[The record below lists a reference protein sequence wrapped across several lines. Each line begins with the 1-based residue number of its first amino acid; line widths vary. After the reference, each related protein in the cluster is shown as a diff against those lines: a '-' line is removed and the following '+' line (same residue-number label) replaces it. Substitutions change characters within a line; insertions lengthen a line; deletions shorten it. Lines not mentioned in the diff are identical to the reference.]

1 MRSSLYTFGAC
12 LLLSLVAV
20 ADGHAQERETRAD
33 EERQKIL
40 DMATSEWKADG
51 VERKK
56 LRESLTTLE
65 KNLVR
70 ATASMARALKVAET
84 TAMSLPHSGVPEKL
98 ARLEEIEKERAR
110 WLREQAARDRERQQ
124 KEREA
129 AERERGVR

>member
-12 LLLSLVAV
+12 ILLSLVAV
-20 ADGHAQERETRAD
+20 ADGHAQEREARAD
-33 EERQKIL
+33 QERQKIL
-40 DMATSEWKADG
+40 DIATSEWKADG
-51 VERKK
+51 VERRK

-65 KNLVR
+65 KNLAR

>member
-12 LLLSLVAV
+12 IVLSLVAV
-20 ADGHAQERETRAD
+20 ADGQAQEREAGAD
-33 EERQKIL
+33 QERQKIL
-40 DMATSEWKADG
+40 DIATSEWKADG
-51 VERKK
+51 VERRK

-65 KNLVR
+65 KNLTR

-98 ARLEEIEKERAR
+98 ARLEETEKERAR

-129 AERERGVR
+129 AERERSVR

>member
-1 MRSSLYTFGAC
+1 MRSALYTLGAC
-12 LLLSLVAV
+12 LLLLLVAV
-20 ADGHAQERETRAD
+20 ADGHAQEREARAD
-33 EERQKIL
+33 QERQKIL
-40 DMATSEWKADG
+40 DIATSEWKADG
-51 VERKK
+51 VERRK

-65 KNLVR
+65 KNLTR

-98 ARLEEIEKERAR
+98 ARLEETEKERAR
-110 WLREQAARDRERQQ
+110 WLREQAVRDRERQQ

>member
-1 MRSSLYTFGAC
+1 VRSSLYTFGAC
-12 LLLSLVAV
+12 IVLSLVAV
-20 ADGHAQERETRAD
+20 ADGQAQEREAGAD
-33 EERQKIL
+33 QERQKIL
-40 DMATSEWKADG
+40 DITTSEWKADG
-51 VERKK
+51 VERRK

-65 KNLVR
+65 KNLTR

-98 ARLEEIEKERAR
+98 ARLEETEKERAR

-129 AERERGVR
+129 AERERSVR

>member
-1 MRSSLYTFGAC
+1 MRSSLYTLGAC

-20 ADGHAQERETRAD
+20 ADGRAQERESRTD
-33 EERQKIL
+33 QERQKIL
-40 DMATSEWKADG
+40 DIATSEWKADG
-51 VERKK
+51 VERRK

-65 KNLVR
+65 KNLTR

-98 ARLEEIEKERAR
+98 AHLEQTEKERAR

>member
-12 LLLSLVAV
+12 ILFSLVAV
-20 ADGHAQERETRAD
+20 ADGHAQEREARAD

-40 DMATSEWKADG
+40 DIATSEWKADG
-51 VERKK
+51 VERRK
-56 LRESLTTLE
+56 LRESLATLE
-65 KNLVR
+65 KNLTR

>member
-1 MRSSLYTFGAC
+1 VRSSLYTFGAC
-12 LLLSLVAV
+12 VLLSLVAV
-20 ADGHAQERETRAD
+20 ADGHAQEREAPAD
-33 EERQKIL
+33 QERQKIL
-40 DMATSEWKADG
+40 DIATSEWKADG
-51 VERKK
+51 VERRK

-65 KNLVR
+65 KNLTR

-98 ARLEEIEKERAR
+98 ARLEETEKERAR
-110 WLREQAARDRERQQ
+110 WLREQAVRDRERQQ

>member
-1 MRSSLYTFGAC
+1 VRSSLYTFGAC
-12 LLLSLVAV
+12 IVLSLVAV
-20 ADGHAQERETRAD
+20 ADGQAQEREAGAD
-33 EERQKIL
+33 QERQKIL
-40 DMATSEWKADG
+40 DITTSEWKADG
-51 VERKK
+51 VERRK

-65 KNLVR
+65 KNLTR

-98 ARLEEIEKERAR
+98 ARLEETEKERTR

-129 AERERGVR
+129 AERERSVR

>member
-12 LLLSLVAV
+12 VLLSLVAV
-20 ADGHAQERETRAD
+20 ADGHAQEREAPAD
-33 EERQKIL
+33 QERQKIL
-40 DMATSEWKADG
+40 DIATSEWKADG
-51 VERKK
+51 VERRK
-56 LRESLTTLE
+56 LRESLTTVE
-65 KNLVR
+65 KNLTR

-98 ARLEEIEKERAR
+98 ARLEETEKERAR
-110 WLREQAARDRERQQ
+110 WLREQAVRDRERQQ

>member
-12 LLLSLVAV
+12 IVLSLVAV
-20 ADGHAQERETRAD
+20 ADGHAQEREAGAD
-33 EERQKIL
+33 QERQKIL
-40 DMATSEWKADG
+40 DTATSEWKADG
-51 VERKK
+51 VERRK

-65 KNLVR
+65 KNLTR

-98 ARLEEIEKERAR
+98 ARLEETEKERAR

>member
-12 LLLSLVAV
+12 VLLSLVAV
-20 ADGHAQERETRAD
+20 ADGHAQEREARAD
-33 EERQKIL
+33 QERQKIL
-40 DMATSEWKADG
+40 DIATSEWKADG
-51 VERKK
+51 VERRK
-56 LRESLTTLE
+56 LRESLTTVE
-65 KNLVR
+65 KNLTR

-98 ARLEEIEKERAR
+98 ARLEETEKERAR
-110 WLREQAARDRERQQ
+110 WLREQAVRDRERQQ

>member
-12 LLLSLVAV
+12 IVLSLVAV
-20 ADGHAQERETRAD
+20 ADGQAQEREAGAD
-33 EERQKIL
+33 QERQKIL
-40 DMATSEWKADG
+40 DIATSEWKADG
-51 VERKK
+51 VERRK

-65 KNLVR
+65 KNLIR

-98 ARLEEIEKERAR
+98 ARLEETEKERAR

-129 AERERGVR
+129 AERERSVR

>member
-1 MRSSLYTFGAC
+1 MKPSLYTLGAC
-12 LLLSLVAV
+12 LLLSLVAI
-20 ADGHAQERETRAD
+20 ADGHAQEREARAD
-33 EERQKIL
+33 QERQKIL
-40 DMATSEWKADG
+40 DIATSEWKADG
-51 VERKK
+51 VERRK

-65 KNLVR
+65 KNLTR

-98 ARLEEIEKERAR
+98 ARLEETEKERAR
-110 WLREQAARDRERQQ
+110 WLREQAVRDRERQQ

>member
-1 MRSSLYTFGAC
+1 VRSSLYTFGAC
-12 LLLSLVAV
+12 IVLSLVAV
-20 ADGHAQERETRAD
+20 ADGQAQEREAGAD
-33 EERQKIL
+33 QERQKIL
-40 DMATSEWKADG
+40 DIATSEWKADG
-51 VERKK
+51 VERRK

-65 KNLVR
+65 KNLTR

-98 ARLEEIEKERAR
+98 ARLEETEKERAR

-129 AERERGVR
+129 AERERSVR

>member
-12 LLLSLVAV
+12 ILLSLVAV
-20 ADGHAQERETRAD
+20 ADGHAQEREARAD
-33 EERQKIL
+33 QERQKIL
-40 DMATSEWKADG
+40 GIATSEWEADG
-51 VERKK
+51 VERRK

-65 KNLVR
+65 KNLTR

-84 TAMSLPHSGVPEKL
+84 TAMNLPHSGVPEKL

-124 KEREA
+124 REREA

>member
-12 LLLSLVAV
+12 VLLSLVAV
-20 ADGHAQERETRAD
+20 ADAQEREAPAD
-33 EERQKIL
+33 QERQKIL
-40 DMATSEWKADG
+40 DIATSEWKADG
-51 VERKK
+51 VERRK
-56 LRESLTTLE
+56 LRESLTTVE
-65 KNLVR
+65 KNLTR

-98 ARLEEIEKERAR
+98 ARLEETEKERAR

>member
-12 LLLSLVAV
+12 ILLSLVAV
-20 ADGHAQERETRAD
+20 AGGHTQEREARAD
-33 EERQKIL
+33 QERQKIL
-40 DMATSEWKADG
+40 DIATSEWKVDG
-51 VERKK
+51 VERRK

-65 KNLVR
+65 KNLTR
-70 ATASMARALKVAET
+70 ATASMARALKLAET
-84 TAMSLPHSGVPEKL
+84 MAMSLPHSGVPEKL

>member
-1 MRSSLYTFGAC
+1 VRSSLYTFGAC
-12 LLLSLVAV
+12 IVLSLVAV
-20 ADGHAQERETRAD
+20 ADGQAQEREAGAD
-33 EERQKIL
+33 QERQKIL
-40 DMATSEWKADG
+40 DIATSEWKADG
-51 VERKK
+51 VERRK

-65 KNLVR
+65 KNLLR

-98 ARLEEIEKERAR
+98 ARLEETEKERAR

-129 AERERGVR
+129 AERERSVR

>member
-1 MRSSLYTFGAC
+1 M
-12 LLLSLVAV
+12 LLSLVAI
-20 ADGHAQERETRAD
+20 ADGHAQEREARAD
-33 EERQKIL
+33 QERQKIL
-40 DMATSEWKADG
+40 DIATSEWKADG
-51 VERKK
+51 VERRK

-65 KNLVR
+65 KNLTR

-110 WLREQAARDRERQQ
+110 WLREQAVRDRERQQ

>member
-12 LLLSLVAV
+12 ILLSLVAV
-20 ADGHAQERETRAD
+20 ADGHAQEREARAD
-33 EERQKIL
+33 QERQKIL
-40 DMATSEWKADG
+40 DIATSEWKADG
-51 VERKK
+51 VERRK

-65 KNLVR
+65 KNLTR

-98 ARLEEIEKERAR
+98 ARLEESEKERAR

>member
-12 LLLSLVAV
+12 VLLSLVAV
-20 ADGHAQERETRAD
+20 ADGHAQEREAPAD
-33 EERQKIL
+33 QERQKIL
-40 DMATSEWKADG
+40 DIATSEWKADG
-51 VERKK
+51 VERRK
-56 LRESLTTLE
+56 LRESLATLE
-65 KNLVR
+65 KNLTR

-98 ARLEEIEKERAR
+98 ARLEETEKERAR
-110 WLREQAARDRERQQ
+110 WLREQAVRDRERQQ

>member
-12 LLLSLVAV
+12 ILLSLVAV
-20 ADGHAQERETRAD
+20 ADRHAQEREARAD
-33 EERQKIL
+33 QEQQKIL
-40 DMATSEWKADG
+40 DTATSEWKADG
-51 VERKK
+51 VERRK

-65 KNLVR
+65 KNLTR

>member
-1 MRSSLYTFGAC
+1 MRSSLYTLGAC

-20 ADGHAQERETRAD
+20 ADGHAQEREARANQ
-33 EERQKIL
+33 ERQKIL
-40 DMATSEWKADG
+40 DIATSEWKADG
-51 VERKK
+51 VERRK

-65 KNLVR
+65 RNLAR

-98 ARLEEIEKERAR
+98 ARLEETEKERAR
-110 WLREQAARDRERQQ
+110 WLREQAVRDRERQQ

>member
-12 LLLSLVAV
+12 ILLSLVAV
-20 ADGHAQERETRAD
+20 ADGHAQEREARAD
-33 EERQKIL
+33 LERQKIL
-40 DMATSEWKADG
+40 DIATSEWEADG
-51 VERKK
+51 VERRK

-65 KNLVR
+65 KNLTR

-84 TAMSLPHSGVPEKL
+84 TAMNLPRSGVPEKL

>member
-1 MRSSLYTFGAC
+1 VRPSLYTLGAC
-12 LLLSLVAV
+12 LLLSLGAV
-20 ADGHAQERETRAD
+20 AEGYAQEREARAD
-33 EERQKIL
+33 QERQKIL
-40 DMATSEWKADG
+40 DIATSEWKADG

-65 KNLVR
+65 KNLTR

-98 ARLEEIEKERAR
+98 ARLEETEKERAR
-110 WLREQAARDRERQQ
+110 WLREQAVRDRERQQ